1 MKTFIK
7 LKRYG
12 KFYILKD
19 DTVPSMIQLKNQSK
33 GDIYRYM

>member
-19 DTVPSMIQLKNQSK
+19 DTVLSVIQLKKQTK
-33 GDIYRYM
+33 GDIYR